1 MVQILTL
8 GGIFIAIDELE
19 YIIADDAITRNTEV
33 NSVEYSA
40 YIATLMMMGGKPIA
54 SMFISPLFL
63 CYAIM
68 QQEPVISRKSINIM
82 KQGIKGLQKKTHL
95 NIQKTSHDNVYLIN
109 SGDFFSFDKY
119 GTKVMTANILTIM
132 RSNKKSRKALLKY
145 YVLLLSLLAGKKE
158 NCILAAKWTIE
169 EIAKRSGLHKTTI
182 VEYNKALAEL
192 ELIYF
197 YEEYIFDNEGK
208 CQSTIFAKWENK
220 HHVKRYVNHYFPFG
234 TIRSKDDT
242 NKKRSYAAMY
252 RWFCK
257 GKEYDEDTVL
267 AIKEYVSTRNERIQ
281 TRLNNPNIPD
291 DERQELG
298 KKLLDETIFERL

>member
-1 MVQILTL
+1 M
-8 GGIFIAIDELE
+8 
-19 YIIADDAITRNTEV
+19 
-33 NSVEYSA
+33 NSHS
-40 YIATLMMMGGKPIA
+40 
-54 SMFISPLFL
+54 L
-63 CYAIM
+63 CYALENSLPI
-68 QQEPVISRKSINIM
+68 PRKALSVMNEAM
-82 KQGIKGLQKKTHL
+82 NRLLEKTNL
-95 NIQKTSHDNVYLIN
+95 AILKTTHQSVYLVECEKLHQYQGYASKVSIQNIRAIMN
-109 SGDFFSFDKY
+109 SH
-119 GTKVMTANILTIM
+119 I
-132 RSNKKSRKALLKY
+132 RNKKALLKY